1 MELIRL
7 IVDLKLYSLGQF
19 YTTCI
24 NMVARMQEK
33 FTSPED
39 MLGYE
44 AFVEYLP
51 GIFFPSHV
59 STWKQEL
66 LGFF

>member
-1 MELIRL
+1 
-7 IVDLKLYSLGQF
+7 
-19 YTTCI
+19 
-24 NMVARMQEK
+24 MVARMQEK